1 MAISMLSTAA
11 KRRMIFTF
19 RNCEN
24 LKVMLTLTYP
34 REFPM
39 DGRVVKRH
47 WHNMRTWLVR
57 QGIKGAWFLEFQK
70 RGAPHFHVF
79 LNSRVEASQVSQR
92 WYEIVGS
99 EDLNHLLAGTRIEM
113 LREQH
118 AACAYAAKYASK
130 VEQKEP
136 PEGFTDV
143 GRFWGTF
150 GDLDVSPVEV
160 HEYMPQERF
169 VDVATGQVV
178 PNPGIQTARFLRR
191 LMTARRKARGLPGFC
206 DNGRTGWTAY
216 NGSEPGMAFF
226 HWYSSQVVPAPSVG
240 KSTSNKAKRAGDS
253 DI

>member
-1 MAISMLSTAA
+1 
-11 KRRMIFTF
+11 MIFTF
-19 RNCEN
+19 RNCED

-39 DGRVVKRH
+39 DGRLVKRH

-79 LNSRVEASQVSQR
+79 LNARVEASQVSQR

-118 AACAYAAKYASK
+118 AASAYAAKYASK

-160 HEYMPQERF
+160 HEYMSHERF
-169 VDVATGQVV
+169 VDVATGEVV
-178 PNPGIQTARFLRR
+178 PNPGIQTARFARR
-191 LMTARRKARGLPGFC
+191 LMSVRRKARGLGPFRE
-206 DNGRTGWTAY
+206 NGRTGFTAY
-216 NGSEPGMAFF
+216 NMSKPAMTFF
-226 HWYSSQVVPAPSVG
+226 HWYSARVVPEG
-240 KSTSNKAKRAGDS
+240 KPRATRSRGTNGAQAAGEQTGNGL
-253 DI
+253 

>member
-1 MAISMLSTAA
+1 
-11 KRRMIFTF
+11 
-19 RNCEN
+19 
-24 LKVMLTLTYP
+24 
-34 REFPM
+34 
-39 DGRVVKRH
+39 
-47 WHNMRTWLVR
+47 MRTWLVR
-57 QGIKGAWFLEFQK
+57 EGIKGCWFLEFQK

-79 LNSRVEASQVSQR
+79 LNGRVDKMRVAQR

-99 EDLNHLLAGTRIEM
+99 EDLNHRLAGTRIEL

-118 AACAYAAKYASK
+118 AASAYAAKYASK

-160 HEYMPQERF
+160 HEYMPQEKF

-191 LMTARRKARGLPGFC
+191 LMTARRKARGLPAFR
-206 DNGRTGWTAY
+206 DNGRTGFTAH
-216 NGSEPGMAFF
+216 NASEPGMAFF
-226 HWYSSQVVPAPSVG
+226 HWYCARVVPLG
-240 KSTSNKAKRAGDS
+240 KPRATRSRGTNGAQAAGEQTGNGL
-253 DI
+253 

>member
-19 RNCEN
+19 RNCED

-39 DGRVVKRH
+39 DGRLVKRH

-79 LNSRVEASQVSQR
+79 LNRRVEASQVSQR

-118 AACAYAAKYASK
+118 AASAYAAKYASK

-160 HEYMPQERF
+160 WEYMPQERF
-169 VDVATGQVV
+169 VDVSTGQVV
-178 PNPGIQTARFLRR
+178 PSPGVQAARFARR
-191 LMTARRKARGLPGFC
+191 LMSVRRKGRGLPPFR
-206 DNGRTGWTAY
+206 DNGRTGFTFY
-216 NGSEPGMAFF
+216 DGSEATQRFMQ
-226 HWYSSQVVPAPSVG
+226 WYSSQVLSIG
-240 KSTSNKAKRAGDS
+240 KSRANKEKRPGASG
-253 DI
+253 

>member
-1 MAISMLSTAA
+1 MAINMLSTAA
-11 KRRMIFTF
+11 KRRMMFTF
-19 RNCEN
+19 RNCEQ

-34 REFPM
+34 GEFPM
-39 DGRVVKRH
+39 DGRLVKRH

-79 LNSRVEASQVSQR
+79 LNGRVEASQVSQR

-136 PEGFTDV
+136 PEGFTEV

-160 HEYMPQERF
+160 YEYMPQEQF

-178 PNPGIQTARFLRR
+178 PNPGVQTARFARR
-191 LMTARRKARGLPGFC
+191 LMSVHRKARGLRPFR
-206 DNGRTGWTAY
+206 DNGRTGFTAY
-216 NGSEPGMAFF
+216 NVSEPAMVFF
-226 HWYSSQVVPAPSVG
+226 HWYSSRVVSIG
-240 KSTSNKAKRAGDS
+240 KSRANKEKRPGGS
-253 DI
+253 G